1 MKLAL
6 LPPLSSATRSLGWVV
21 VVYAVLLFLLS
32 SLRHG
37 LFQSGALDL
46 GYHDQILYLLSI
58 GQPPIVSFWGYHFL
72 GGHAEWIYY
81 GLALIYRIYADVH
94 WLLAIQAL
102 SLAIALWPLLAL
114 CRQAGLTQH
123 QSWTVGIAYL
133 LYPLVFNINL
143 FDFHP
148 EVMAVPLIF
157 AAVLAARGER
167 PLGFA
172 IATTLILGCRA
183 SLSLLLITMGLWLV
197 IFECRRWYGV
207 YAIAIG
213 STWFLIVTQLLIPF
227 FKPDGHHALSHYGS
241 LGSSLGEVM
250 RNALLRPDLLM
261 QQLFTLANLEYLV
274 LLLVP
279 LIWGLSWRHLT
290 PLVGS
295 ASILGLNLLS
305 DSAALKNIVFQYSLP
320 ILPFLLLAVI
330 AAQVAGAGWLR
341 RRRWIVLW
349 CLIAFAA
356 LARYPYFWGDYL
368 SAVDTWS
375 ATRQAIAQI
384 DDRNSVLT
392 THSIVPHL
400 THRVH
405 IDYTTEAHRN
415 SSLNQ
420 YAYVLL
426 NLRHPAYGSSPELA
440 HHLLARLQ
448 TSSIFELKFSQAEVY
463 LFIQPLLLAQEI
475 VGSHHYH
482 LPHNGQIADDGS
494 LQNGEPVAY
503 LKSRPQQE

>member
-1 MKLAL
+1 MKLAP
-6 LPPLSSATRSLGWVV
+6 LPSLSPPTRSLGVV
-21 VVYAVLLFLLS
+21 VVAYAVLLFLLS

-46 GYHDQILYLLSI
+46 GYHDQILYLLSR
-58 GQPPIVSFWGYHFL
+58 GEPPIVSFWGYHFL

-81 GLALIYRIYADVH
+81 GLALIYRTYADVH
-94 WLLAIQAL
+94 WLLALQAL

-197 IFECRRWYGV
+197 IFERRRWYGA
-207 YAIAIG
+207 YAVAIG
-213 STWFLIVTQLLIPF
+213 SVWFLVVTLVLIPT
-227 FKPDGHHALSHYGS
+227 FKPDGYHALDRYGS
-241 LGSSLGEVM
+241 LGNSMGEVM
-250 RNALLRPDLLM
+250 RNALLRPDLLV
-261 QQLFTLANLEYLV
+261 QQLFTLANLEYLL

-279 LIWGLSWRHLT
+279 LVWGLSWRHLA
-290 PLVGS
+290 PLVAS
-295 ASILGLNLLS
+295 ASLLGLNLLA
-305 DSAALKNIVFQYSLP
+305 DSVVMKNIVFQYSLP

-330 AAQVAGAGWLR
+330 AAQAAGAGWLR

-349 CLIAFAA
+349 CLITFAA

-384 DDRNSVLT
+384 DNSSSVLT

-405 IDYTTEAHRN
+405 IDYTTEAHREVDL
-415 SSLNQ
+415 SQ
-420 YAYVLL
+420 YVYVLL
-426 NLRHPAYGSSPELA
+426 NLRHPAYASSPELA
-440 HHLLARLQ
+440 QHLLARLQ
-448 TSSIFELKFSQAEVY
+448 ASPVFDQQFTQDDVY
-463 LFIQPLLLAQEI
+463 LFVQ
-475 VGSHHYH
+475 
-482 LPHNGQIADDGS
+482 
-494 LQNGEPVAY
+494 
-503 LKSRPQQE
+503 R

>member
-6 LPPLSSATRSLGWVV
+6 LPPLSSATRSLGLVV
-21 VVYAVLLFLLS
+21 FVYAVLLFLLS

-46 GYHDQILYLLSI
+46 GYHDQILYLLSR

-94 WLLAIQAL
+94 WLLAIQAV

-114 CRQAGLTQH
+114 CRQAGLTPYNG
-123 QSWTVGIAYL
+123 WTVGIAYL

-148 EVMAVPLIF
+148 EVIAVPLIF
-157 AAVLAARGER
+157 AAALAARGR
-167 PLGFA
+167 QPVGFA
-172 IATTLILGCRA
+172 IAATLILGCRA

-197 IFECRRWYGV
+197 IFERRRWYGA

-213 STWFLIVTQLLIPF
+213 SVWFLVVTQVLIPT
-227 FKPDGHHALSHYGS
+227 FKPDGYHALGHYGS

-250 RNALLRPDLLM
+250 RNALLRPDLLV
-261 QQLFTLANLEYLV
+261 QQLLTLANLEYLV

-279 LIWGLSWRHLT
+279 LIWGLSWRHLA
-290 PLVGS
+290 PLVAGS
-295 ASILGLNLLS
+295 SILGLNLLS
-305 DSAALKNIVFQYSLP
+305 DSAGLKNIVFQYSLP

-330 AAQVAGAGWLR
+330 AAQAAGAGFLH
-341 RRRWIVLW
+341 RRRWIILW

-375 ATRQAIAQI
+375 ATHQAIAQI
-384 DDRNSVLT
+384 DDSNSVLT

-400 THRVH
+400 THRVQ
-405 IDYTTEAHRN
+405 IDYTTAAHRDGDL
-415 SSLNQ
+415 SQ

-440 HHLLARLQ
+440 QHLLGRLQ
-448 TSSIFELKFSQAEVY
+448 TSPIFEQQFVQDDVY
-463 LFIQPLLLAQEI
+463 LFVQ
-475 VGSHHYH
+475 
-482 LPHNGQIADDGS
+482 
-494 LQNGEPVAY
+494 
-503 LKSRPQQE
+503 R

>member
-1 MKLAL
+1 MGMKLPL
-6 LPPLSSATRSLGWVV
+6 LRPLTFWPLPFWPLTFWRSSETRSLSLVIV
-21 VVYAVLLFLLS
+21 TYALLLFALS

-46 GYHDQILYLLSI
+46 GYHDQILYLLSR
-58 GQPPIVSFWGYHFL
+58 GEPPIVSFWGYHFL

-81 GLALIYRIYADVH
+81 GLAWLYRVYADVH
-94 WLLAIQAL
+94 WLLAIQAMA
-102 SLAIALWPLLAL
+102 LAIALWPLLAL

-123 QSWTVGIAYL
+123 QGWTVGIAYL

-157 AAVLAARGER
+157 AAVLAARGR
-167 PLGFA
+167 QPLGFA
-172 IATTLILGCRA
+172 IAITLILGCRA
-183 SLSLLLITMGLWLV
+183 SLSLLLVTTGLWLV
-197 IFECRRWYGV
+197 IFERRRCYGA
-207 YAIAIG
+207 YAIATG
-213 STWFLIVTQLLIPF
+213 SVWFLMVTQVLIPT
-227 FKPDGHHALSHYGS
+227 FKPDGYHALGHYGS
-241 LGSSLGEVM
+241 LGSSVGEVM
-250 RNALLRPDLLM
+250 RNALLRPDLLV

-290 PLVGS
+290 PLVAS

-305 DSAALKNIVFQYSLP
+305 DSVNLKNIVFQYSLP

-330 AAQVAGAGWLR
+330 AAQAAGAGWLQ

-349 CLIAFAA
+349 CLIAFVA

-384 DDRNSVLT
+384 DDRSSVLT

-405 IDYTTEAHRN
+405 IDYTTEAHREGDL
-415 SSLNQ
+415 SQ

-440 HHLLARLQ
+440 QHLLTRLQ
-448 TSSIFELKFSQAEVY
+448 ASAAVEQQFAQDDVY
-463 LFIQPLLLAQEI
+463 LFVQ
-475 VGSHHYH
+475 
-482 LPHNGQIADDGS
+482 
-494 LQNGEPVAY
+494 
-503 LKSRPQQE
+503 R